1 MSPCGALS
9 PYDLAGIKPEESMD
23 RIYTESI
30 LKGIELENEFR
41 ID

>member
-9 PYDLAGIKPEESMD
+9 PYDLTGVKPEESMD
-23 RIYTESI
+23 RIYTGSI
-30 LKGIELENEFR
+30 LKSIELENEFR